1 MVRNTKENAELTRLK
16 IIEAARQSFLT
27 RGVSR
32 TSMEQ
37 IAAEA
42 GVTRGAIYWHFAN
55 KKEIFTAM
63 REQVFLPLID
73 RMDENLQ
80 LENIDDPLEQL
91 IQFLNGTIETLNESL
106 ETRQTYEILMIK
118 CEYVDDLVEV
128 LDQMLDNCANMIH
141 HMVIRLLTPMFG
153 ITIQIGQ
160 TYVQVLYAYIIVL
173 I

>member
-55 KKEIFTAM
+55 KKEI
-63 REQVFLPLID
+63 LD
-73 RMDENLQ
+73 RKSTR
-80 LENIDDPLEQL
+80 
-91 IQFLNGTIETLNESL
+91 LNSSHTDIS
-106 ETRQTYEILMIK
+106 RMPSS
-118 CEYVDDLVEV
+118 
-128 LDQMLDNCANMIH
+128 A
-141 HMVIRLLTPMFG
+141 
-153 ITIQIGQ
+153 
-160 TYVQVLYAYIIVL
+160 
-173 I
+173 